1 MVKYLCAHILEFVN
15 FPYSVREKG
24 HLSNFKHVF
33 EQCQPEGEAKWLSPH
48 SAKIIYMLIRADIL
62 NKAQLLD
69 NHVILLSHRG
79 CCNFM
84 QPVMEL
90 YKESFHFRNS

>member
-1 MVKYLCAHILEFVN
+1 MTPISHLYIWEMVKCLCAHILEFVN

-62 NKAQLLD
+62 NKARASWVAQTLKNLPAVWET
-69 NHVILLSHRG
+69 HILSRG
-79 CCNFM
+79 
-84 QPVMEL
+84 
-90 YKESFHFRNS
+90 